1 MSIRSTS
8 DNRPEEKRARDVA
21 PEDKGTEDGARGGLS
36 VAPASGVMN
45 GVRLVSSA
53 RFVVDALVIPAGVT
67 QRDLPGFVEGEI
79 EYISMFPIDAVAWGY
94 LTTKGKGQRA
104 VLAYAAL
111 REQVHAAEDENLHA
125 VLPAFSCLC
134 GLSWK
139 CTTWIFLLEP
149 DCLTLVRFPARKSF
163 PDYVRSCFLPQ
174 DCTDELVW
182 ALRTSMLEAAPRTD
196 DEAVADGIVRCVGL
210 ACRVNRSIGFEL
222 QQQSFPGEAWNT
234 WKSGYLTSAAV
245 LMAADVRDTDFL
257 DQERNRSRALRR
269 LRMYMQGAFVLAVLL
284 GTAHVRYLF
293 TLRSLSE
300 SMRQVELRRS
310 IVADLEEKN
319 AMIQS
324 TARLAA
330 SPMEAFDWLMA
341 MNDLRAD
348 TVSFASTGF
357 TRDGAIS
364 VSGEAPSVAIVNQY
378 VQSLRDAGQYA
389 SVEVRDMQSTQRGV
403 NFTLVM
409 QVAPGAQFAE
419 GGAE

>member
-1 MSIRSTS
+1 
-8 DNRPEEKRARDVA
+8 
-21 PEDKGTEDGARGGLS
+21 
-36 VAPASGVMN
+36 VMN

-53 RFVVDALVIPAGVT
+53 RFVTDALVVPAGVT

-79 EYISMFPIDAVAWGY
+79 EYVSMFPIEAVAWGY
-94 LTTKGKGQRA
+94 LTEKGKGQSA

-134 GLSWK
+134 GLNWK
-139 CTTWIFLLEP
+139 CTTWVFLLEP
-149 DCLTLVRFPARKSF
+149 DCLTLVRFPARKSC

-196 DEAVADGIVRCVGL
+196 DEAVADGVVRCVGI
-210 ACRVNRSIGFEL
+210 ACRVNRSITFEL
-222 QQQSFPGEAWNT
+222 QQQAVPGEAWNT
-234 WKSGYLTSAAV
+234 WKRGYLTSAAA
-245 LMAADVRDTDFL
+245 LIAADVRDADFL
-257 DQERNRSRALRR
+257 DQERNRRRALRR
-269 LRMYMQGAFVLAVLL
+269 LRICIQGVFILAILL
-284 GTAHVRYLF
+284 GAAHVRYLLL
-293 TLRSLSE
+293 LRALSE
-300 SMRQVELRRS
+300 SMRQVEARRS
-310 IVADLEEKN
+310 IVADLEEKE

-324 TARLAA
+324 TARLVA

-348 TVSFASTGF
+348 TVSFASTSF
-357 TRDGAIS
+357 SRDGTIG

-378 VQSLRDAGQYA
+378 VQSLRGAGQYA

-403 NFTLVM
+403 NFTLAV
-409 QVAPGAQFAE
+409 QVAPGARFAE